1 MTLIM
6 SVVFVIAMLLAL
18 PVGYA
23 LVIGSTAAIVVN
35 GEVPATAALLKLFQ
49 QTQSFPLIAILF
61 FILAGML
68 MMSGQMGHHL
78 VQFAGH
84 LVARYRGGLGQASVV
99 GATVFGGVSGSA
111 VASASAL
118 GSTMIPWQRREGYP
132 APFCAA
138 LNSSAPI
145 IDLMIPPSIPMI
157 LFALVSNASIGQL
170 FLAGVLPGLM
180 LAAGY
185 LVICNVV
192 ARRRNFPF
200 RKPTITRQEFLRGFF
215 YALPAVLMPVFIVVT
230 LRFGIATPTEV
241 SILACIYALAV
252 AGLIYRDLTWQ
263 RIYHGLIAAGVTTG
277 VIMLVIVG
285 SAPMGWIMTFDEIPT
300 RFAAWA
306 TETLQAKW
314 LIILAMNVLMLAL
327 GTFLD
332 LPPGILLLGPIFVP
346 LAESIGLDLVQL
358 GLMMV
363 LNLAIGLYT
372 PPVGTTLF
380 VSCAIAKVPMGATM
394 RDLMPFFLWSLFV
407 LLIISYVPAATF
419 HF

>member
-1 MTLIM
+1 MTIIM
-6 SVVFVIAMLLAL
+6 SLAFTLLMLMAM

-23 LVIGSTAAIVVN
+23 LVISSTAAIVIAD
-35 GEVPATAALLKLFQ
+35 EVPATAALLKLFQ
-49 QTQSFPLIAILF
+49 QTQSFPLIAIPF
-61 FILAGML
+61 FILAGSL
-68 MMSGQMGHHL
+68 MMSGRMGDYL
-78 VQFAGH
+78 VKFAGS
-84 LVARYRGGLGQASVV
+84 LVARFRGGLGQASVV

-118 GSTMIPWQRREGYP
+118 GATMIPWQRREGYP

-157 LFALVSNASIGQL
+157 LYALVSNASIGQL
-170 FLAGVLPGLM
+170 FLAGILPGLM
-180 LAAGY
+180 LAVGY

-192 ARRRNFPF
+192 ARRRNFPY
-200 RKPTITRQEFLRGFF
+200 RRERTDMRAFLRGFLL
-215 YALPAVLMPVFIVVT
+215 ALPSVLMPVFIVIT
-230 LRFGIATPTEV
+230 LRFGIVTPTEV
-241 SILACIYALAV
+241 SIFACIYALAV
-252 AGLIYRDLTWQ
+252 AGLVYRDLTLQ
-263 RIYHGLIAAGVTTG
+263 RIYQGLIVAGVTTG

-285 SAPMGWIMTFDEIPT
+285 SAPMGWIMTYDEIPV
-300 RFAAWA
+300 RFAQWA
-306 TETLQAKW
+306 TETLQHKW
-314 LIILAMNVLMLAL
+314 LIILAMNVLMLGL

-346 LAESIGLDLVQL
+346 LAAQIGLDPVQL

-380 VSCAIAKVPMGATM
+380 VSCAIAKVPMGAVM
-394 RDLMPFFLWSLFV
+394 KDLMPFFLWSLAV
-407 LLIISYVPAATF
+407 LLLISYVPALTF